1 MMYSRSKLLFALLAF
16 VATPCRADQWLP
28 PQPQTYQSRDK
39 TFRLQ
44 VRPREL
50 TSALAYFSDKVKKR
64 EPAGGAKG
72 QQQSRATATIEHVG
86 ADGVWTAVWS
96 GPLTNEVAPVA
107 ALIAD
112 GGRYVVTF
120 DNWHSMGYGPN
131 VVAIHDGH
139 GRLIRAL
146 ALNDIV
152 SEDYIFALGH
162 SVSSIH
168 WRGDPHLGP
177 DDTVMIPIV
186 VPGDRQGTDVEA
198 YVDAVMRLSDG
209 AVLSG
214 ASPAWK
220 NAQAA
225 VAKEA
230 QSRRDY
236 DEKAKRAFIA
246 PLLGPSENTEFAWSH
261 YLDEAF
267 FRSAP
272 RWKEDYPKSTV
283 LRDPAAP
290 DYAASEGWMRDALLA
305 RDYSNGPMSFAS
317 IAPLDHFVARMK
329 TILAEAKP
337 GSLKG
342 SRIYIA
348 APTSTLPMFK
358 AMFAKT
364 GAQVHVF
371 DPALPIP
378 QRPERLKE
386 YLSAGS

>member
-1 MMYSRSKLLFALLAF
+1 MHSRSKLLFVLLAF

-28 PQPQTYQSRDK
+28 PQPQTYQSPDK

-50 TSALAYFSDKVKKR
+50 VSALAYFSDKVKKH

-72 QQQSRATATIEHVG
+72 EQQASATATIEHVG
-86 ADGVWTAVWS
+86 TDGVWSAVWS

-168 WRGDPHLGP
+168 WRGDPHFGP

-186 VPGDRQGTDVEA
+186 VPGDRQGTAAAAVFPWSRERSLA
-198 YVDAVMRLSDG
+198 SRVDTLWETPAAVS
-209 AVLSG
+209 
-214 ASPAWK
+214 ASPSSSSPRT
-220 NAQAA
+220 
-225 VAKEA
+225 
-230 QSRRDY
+230 SR
-236 DEKAKRAFIA
+236 
-246 PLLGPSENTEFAWSH
+246 S
-261 YLDEAF
+261 
-267 FRSAP
+267 
-272 RWKEDYPKSTV
+272 
-283 LRDPAAP
+283 
-290 DYAASEGWMRDALLA
+290 
-305 RDYSNGPMSFAS
+305 
-317 IAPLDHFVARMK
+317 
-329 TILAEAKP
+329 
-337 GSLKG
+337 
-342 SRIYIA
+342 
-348 APTSTLPMFK
+348 
-358 AMFAKT
+358 
-364 GAQVHVF
+364 
-371 DPALPIP
+371 
-378 QRPERLKE
+378 
-386 YLSAGS
+386 